1 MEMEEVDVLSE
12 KIHDQVYVHTY
23 TNGSNDKK
31 LDGLSR
37 LLDAEEQARGILQAA
52 HEEVKIMRSRMKQEV
67 DESIKKFK
75 IELEKYGTSPEIL
88 QIKQKYNLQWE
99 QLLEIV
105 KDVMPSRWV
114 ETLGI

>member
-67 DESIKKFK
+67 DESIKKGLYAEF
-75 IELEKYGTSPEIL
+75 SASIL
-88 QIKQKYNLQWE
+88 VYFFIYL
-99 QLLEIV
+99 V
-105 KDVMPSRWV
+105 
-114 ETLGI
+114 